1 MNELSDKTP
10 EQLERLRRQL
20 VVDPAPQAR
29 IQLERVIN
37 EQRRRQTRQTR

>member
-20 VVDPAPQAR
+20 VVDQRPEAR
-29 IQLERVIN
+29 IQLERVIA
-37 EQRRRQTRQTR
+37 EKRRRQATR

>member
-1 MNELSDKTP
+1 MNELSDKTL

-20 VVDPAPQAR
+20 GLDQRPEAK

-37 EQRRRQTRQTR
+37 EKRRRQAQR